1 MSHDKTILITSATSS
16 IGQAT
21 AKHLAAHYKLV
32 LVDRDIASA
41 SKLANDINASGQIAV
56 ALEADLTNRA
66 SIQAMAAQAI
76 KAVGTIYGA
85 FNHVEACAMQNL
97 DDITEDVWDHI
108 LQQNL
113 KATLLVNQA
122 ILPQML
128 AAGSGIIVN
137 SASDLSIDGAPGYA
151 AYGAAK
157 AAIYSMTKAMAVEF
171 TSKGIRINAIGI
183 GPVET
188 SNANAENALYAPM
201 ARRGRPEEI
210 ASVVEFLMDER
221 SSYVAGQIIQPNGG
235 AVMW

>member
-1 MSHDKTILITSATSS
+1 
-16 IGQAT
+16 
-21 AKHLAAHYKLV
+21 
-32 LVDRDIASA
+32 
-41 SKLANDINASGQIAV
+41 
-56 ALEADLTNRA
+56 
-66 SIQAMAAQAI
+66 
-76 KAVGTIYGA
+76 
-85 FNHVEACAMQNL
+85 
-97 DDITEDVWDHI
+97 
-108 LQQNL
+108 
-113 KATLLVNQA
+113 
-122 ILPQML
+122 ML

-151 AYGAAK
+151 AYCAAK

-188 SNANAENALYAPM
+188 GNAKAENALHVPM

>member
-1 MSHDKTILITSATSS
+1 MSHDKTILITSAASS
-16 IGQAT
+16 IGRAA
-21 AKHLAAHYKLV
+21 AKRLASTYKLV
-32 LVDRDIASA
+32 LIDSDLVAA
-41 SKLANDINASGQIAV
+41 SKLANEVNTSGQIAV
-56 ALEADLTNRA
+56 VFEADLTNRE
-66 SIQAMAAQAI
+66 SVNVMAAKAI
-76 KAVGTIYGA
+76 KAVGAIYGA

-97 DDITEDVWDHI
+97 NDVTEDVWDQI
-108 LQQNL
+108 VQQNL

-122 ILPQML
+122 ILPHML

-137 SASDLSIDGAPGYA
+137 SASDLSIEGAPGYA
-151 AYGAAK
+151 AYCAAK

-188 SNANAENALYAPM
+188 DRVRVESSLRTPM
-201 ARRGRPEEI
+201 SRQGRPEEI
-210 ASVVEFLMDER
+210 ASVVEFLMDDR